1 MQKGFGFGSSKKKRN
16 VKQFL
21 LDNLFSEGKKYY
33 FAKNYSK
40 AESIF
45 LNLKNSGYED
55 PNLILYLANIYIAN
69 GSQEKA
75 LISLKRALEIN
86 SKEMNMIFQY
96 LIT

>member
-1 MQKGFGFGSSKKKRN
+1 MSKGFGFRSSKKKRS

-21 LDNLFSEGKKYY
+21 LDNLFAEGKKNY

-55 PNLILYLANIYIAN
+55 PNLILYLANIYISN

-75 LISLKRALEIN
+75 LSLIH
-86 SKEMNMIFQY
+86 I
-96 LIT
+96 